1 MSKDYFNDEEYSE
14 QQNIIKQVEISR
26 RFGDMEVKT
35 DSIFIALINWLAR
48 DKDWSGSEIC
58 SIVEK
63 PHHYKKEYEQFITE
77 YWEKL

>member
-1 MSKDYFNDEEYSE
+1 MSKDYYNDGEYSE
-14 QQNIIKQVEISR
+14 QQSIIKQEEIKMNLR
-26 RFGDMEVKT
+26 QIRVDCNDM
-35 DSIFIALINWLAR
+35 FIAFINWLAR
-48 DKDWSGSEIC
+48 DKDWGGSEIC